1 MDTSRKRQLFG
12 TSGPVRAREAQRWI
26 AATDKEA
33 TIRGYCLDF
42 DIYPTNG
49 HPHYVG
55 GCGVCGG
62 GRLAVAACRHRGTY
76 LVSAFKTEP
85 EPNLFTI

>member
-1 MDTSRKRQLFG
+1 MTTSRKRQLFG

-26 AATDKEA
+26 AATDREA

-42 DIYPTNG
+42 DIYPEKG
-49 HPHYVG
+49 GPLLVG
-55 GCGVCGG
+55 GCGVSGG
-62 GRLAVAACRHRGTY
+62 GRLAIASCRHRGTY

-85 EPNLFTI
+85 EPDLFTI